1 MKSVFCPHCKT
12 HRIFTSQVPKD
23 VVVVMPCPHCYELVV
38 LFRDKVIAIDRQI
51 IEHGTREER
60 IDHVAKIIAEFFD
73 AGMFSLDPGE
83 LQENM
88 EQAAGMMEHESPEK
102 KPGKPRPTTPISRE
116 ELDRFVKIQLKCI
129 DNTTYFKKH
138 LS

>member
-1 MKSVFCPHCKT
+1 MDSVLCPHCKT
-12 HRIFTSQVPKD
+12 HRIFTERVPKD
-23 VVVVMPCPHCYELVV
+23 VVVVMPCPRCYELVV

-60 IDHVAKIIAEFFD
+60 IDHIAKVIAEFFD
-73 AGMFSLDPGE
+73 AGMFSLDPND
-83 LQENM
+83 LHENM
-88 EQAAGMMEHESPEK
+88 AQAAKMMAPESSASRPS
-102 KPGKPRPTTPISRE
+102 KPRPSTPITTE

-129 DNTTYFKKH
+129 DNTAYFKKH